1 MGLVRLKVF
10 SMSFRTLALIGLT
23 LAASIAPSFTA
34 AAKASST
41 MTATAPLSDSS
52 LLASATDPS
61 DTSLNSIQIASRSGD
76 RSIVVS
82 VTDSASTPVEQV
94 QMKYTVYNSS
104 YYDYQTEVYVEPEKL
119 PVDQIEAALIAALGR
134 AGIPPSDIEL
144 NYTEMGMYGSNEISV
159 IVTLPAS
166 HTAIGNA
173 TDAVSSVAGQFTN
186 ITTQTIGIRLG
197 TSRCDQLAGEARRQ
211 TIALARERGTIIA
224 EAIGATLGDITNV
237 YESYQDLIP
246 YSAATCLEASGEFP
260 PVRLSSYG
268 GEWTMYVANAP
279 LEIELSSTLEVTF
292 SAE

>member
-23 LAASIAPSFTA
+23 LTASIAPSFTA
-34 AAKASST
+34 AAKASSA
-41 MTATAPLSDSS
+41 TATAPLSDSS
-52 LLASATDPS
+52 LLASATNPSDPS
-61 DTSLNSIQIASRSGD
+61 LNPIQIASRSGD

-82 VTDSASTPVEQV
+82 VTDSASTPVEKV

-104 YYDYQTEVYVEPEKL
+104 YYDYQTEIYVEPEKL
-119 PVDQIEAALIAALGR
+119 PVDQIKAALIAALEE
-134 AGIPPSDIEL
+134 AGIPSSDVEL
-144 NYTEMGMYGSNEISV
+144 SYAEMGMYGSNEISV

-166 HTAIGNA
+166 HTAINNA
-173 TDAVSSVAGQFTN
+173 TGAISSVANQFTDV
-186 ITTQTIGIRLG
+186 TTQAVGVRLG
-197 TSRCDQLAGEARRQ
+197 TSRCDELAGEARRQ

-268 GEWTMYVANAP
+268 GEWTMYMANAP